1 MKTTQPTAHRDASA
15 WSNAAADG
23 EGPAAS
29 ETIGQNDPTVTP
41 ASTRLAARSGDEAEG
56 AAPKLY
62 LITPL
67 IHTHGADSDSCTGH
81 FIGFTR
87 HWETARMVARKHEA
101 SWFGHYLLE
110 GACII
115 TEMEDTQGAYL
126 GRVFESLP
134 PCPPCE
140 WTRTAVHPFLRIPR
154 RVLQWMDSYAHRQL
168 PETIDDTC
176 AAVLPRQGC
185 TPWWVRPWERRAWPQ
200 EEIAYRRSQ
209 GHATGRQMR
218 DLDSEGHPHY
228 LDGE

>member
-1 MKTTQPTAHRDASA
+1 MKTAQPTAHRDASA
-15 WSNAAADG
+15 WPNAATDG

-29 ETIGQNDPTVTP
+29 ATIGQIEPTVTLP
-41 ASTRLAARSGDEAEG
+41 STQ
-56 AAPKLY
+56 APKLY

-67 IHTHGADSDSCTGH
+67 INTHGADSDSWTGH

-87 HWETARMVARKHEA
+87 DWETARMVARKHEA

-115 TEMEDTQGAYL
+115 TEMEDAQGTYL

-140 WTRTAVHPFLRIPR
+140 WTRKAVHPFLRVPS

-168 PETIDDTC
+168 PETIGDVC
-176 AAVLPRQGC
+176 AAKLPGQGC
-185 TPWWVRPWERRAWPQ
+185 TPWWLRPWERRAWPE

-209 GHATGRQMR
+209 GHATGRPPMR
-218 DLDSEGHPHY
+218 DLDSDGLPHY